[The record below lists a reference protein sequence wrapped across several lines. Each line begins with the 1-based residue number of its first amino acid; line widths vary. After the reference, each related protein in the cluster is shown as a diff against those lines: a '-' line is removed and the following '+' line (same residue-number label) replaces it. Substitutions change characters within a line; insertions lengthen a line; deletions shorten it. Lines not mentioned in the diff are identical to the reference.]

1 MPTDRLV
8 DVSPRPAG
16 MRRLATH
23 DASCAEQADAEH
35 HLDEGR
41 LSRVR

>member
-8 DVSPRPAG
+8 DGSPRPAD

-23 DASCAEQADAEH
+23 DASCAEQADAEQ